1 MNRDIYDEIINGKNT
16 YKEIANRL
24 KQGQAVIIG
33 WADEEY
39 THLDI
44 LFTYNIYKE
53 FGNFLQRGLRG
64 NELFISI
71 IGIGAFGF
79 DVNNNEKYPGYI
91 KEKLNLTGEPTCE
104 KLAEL
109 INGIMKELQNET
121 I

>member
-1 MNRDIYDEIINGKNT
+1 MDKDEYDEIINGENT

-33 WADEEY
+33 WTDERS

-44 LFTYNIYKE
+44 LFTYHIYKE
-53 FGNFLQRGLRG
+53 YGNYLQRGLRG

-71 IGIGAFGF
+71 INIGAFGF
-79 DVNNNEKYPGYI
+79 DVNDNEKYPGYI
-91 KEKLNLTGEPTCE
+91 REKLNLTGEPTCE
-104 KLAEL
+104 KLADL
-109 INGIMKELQNET
+109 INGIIKELQNET

>member
-1 MNRDIYDEIINGKNT
+1 MDKDEYDEIINGENT

-33 WADEEY
+33 WTDERS

-44 LFTYNIYKE
+44 LFTYHIYKE
-53 FGNFLQRGLRG
+53 YGNHLQRGLRG

-71 IGIGAFGF
+71 ISIGAFGF
-79 DVNNNEKYPGYI
+79 DVNNEKYPGYI
-91 KEKLNLTGEPTCE
+91 GEKLNLIGEPTCE